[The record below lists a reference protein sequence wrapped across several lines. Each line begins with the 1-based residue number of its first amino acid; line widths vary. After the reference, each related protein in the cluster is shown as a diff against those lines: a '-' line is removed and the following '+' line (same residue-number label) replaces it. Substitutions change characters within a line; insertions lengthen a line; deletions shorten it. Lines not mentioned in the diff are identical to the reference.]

1 MARVLLSAHD
11 PDPTLVVG
19 PDGVWRYRGNPI
31 RHANSLRLFKRNLR
45 PPKGLKSK
53 GPTPPWRT
61 HWGKSSLKVMIEGPP
76 LVVRHLNN
84 HPDTGWLALLD
95 SGQEVRLAPED
106 FCVVGEHLAADIGG
120 VLAILGGEAVSAVM
134 AHLEE
139 TGGGD
144 FALMGHPLSRYA
156 HWNRTC

>member
-1 MARVLLSAHD
+1 MARLLLSAYD

-31 RHANSLRLFKRNLR
+31 RHANSLRLFKSNLR
-45 PPKGLKSK
+45 PPKALKAK
-53 GPTPPWRT
+53 ENQPWRT
-61 HWGKSSLKVMIEGPP
+61 HWGKSSLKVVIEGPP
-76 LVVRHLNN
+76 LVVRHLN
-84 HPDTGWLALLD
+84 PATDTGWLARLD
-95 SGQEVRLAPED
+95 SGQEARLAPED

-139 TGGGD
+139 TGSGM
-144 FALMGHPLSRYA
+144 FALHGHPLTRYTN
-156 HWNRTC
+156 WNRTC